1 MEERKLKKRTIAMG
15 ILFLA
20 GVVVCVMNLLNLQV
34 VNGQTYYEQSSRAVV
49 TTSYTTVNASRG
61 EVFDRNGV
69 PLITNHTVY
78 SLGFMDITRESDE
91 TINSAIIKLFELCS
105 HYGVKYE
112 DTLPIDSFSNTYL
125 ETDTLSQERFDS
137 FKAHFGWPQEL
148 TAPQTIEKMRSL
160 YGLEDSEL
168 DKSLLRQIIGVRYE
182 ITLRNILNISSYTFA
197 KDVPTTMVAAI
208 EENGLQLVN
217 IKADTERVYNTEYA
231 AHILG
236 YVGPMDAKDYERFGP
251 LGYDM
256 DEIVGKSGIELAF
269 EEYLHGT
276 RGILRTRRNAQGEII
291 SQEYVTKPQAG
302 KDVYLTLDMNL
313 QAAAENSLE
322 TCITD
327 LRTSAEEG
335 KGREAKGGAVVA
347 IDVNTFE
354 VLAIASYPTF
364 DINTYREDTSLFED
378 EMAPLLNRA
387 TQGLYEPGSTFKMV
401 TAIAALES
409 GAIELDTHIEDRGIY
424 EYYAPSYTPACWI
437 HTSRGITHGIV
448 NVSQALMVSCNY
460 FFYESARLT
469 GIETMN
475 EYSKAFGL
483 GEKTGIEVYEETGI
497 LAGPAYRESKGSTW
511 TAGDT
516 IQAGIG
522 QSDNIFTPM
531 QLASYIASLA
541 NGGRR
546 YSAHLMKLAMSSSS
560 DEEAVTYENKL
571 LGNIEISDEV
581 YKAVMEGMLE
591 ASESGTAASVFANY
605 PVKVASKT
613 GSAQTGLS
621 SDNAV
626 FVCCAPYDEPE
637 IAVVVIV
644 EQGGQGGLIGSV
656 AKDVLDQ
663 HFFGASS
670 SEAGADNTLVE

>member
-1 MEERKLKKRTIAMG
+1 M
-15 ILFLA
+15 
-20 GVVVCVMNLLNLQV
+20 
-34 VNGQTYYEQSSRAVV
+34 
-49 TTSYTTVNASRG
+49 
-61 EVFDRNGV
+61 
-69 PLITNHTVY
+69 
-78 SLGFMDITRESDE
+78 
-91 TINSAIIKLFELCS
+91 
-105 HYGVKYE
+105 
-112 DTLPIDSFSNTYL
+112 
-125 ETDTLSQERFDS
+125 
-137 FKAHFGWPQEL
+137 
-148 TAPQTIEKMRSL
+148 EKMRSL
-160 YGLEDSEL
+160 YSLDDESL
-168 DKSLLRQIIGVRYE
+168 DKSLVRKIIGVRYE
-182 ITLRNILNISSYTFA
+182 ITLRNILNISAYTFA
-197 KDVPTTMVAAI
+197 KDVPTSMVAAI
-208 EENGLQLVN
+208 EENGLQLVD
-217 IKADTERVYNTEYA
+217 IKANTERVYSTEYA

-236 YVGPMDAKDYERFGP
+236 YVGPMDADDYEYYGP

-256 DEIVGKSGIELAF
+256 DEIVGKSGIEKAF

-276 RGILRTRRNAQGEII
+276 RGTLRTRRNAQGEII
-291 SQEYVTKPQAG
+291 SQEYVTKPVAG

-322 TCITD
+322 ACITD
-327 LRTSAEEG
+327 LRSSGESG

-409 GAIELDTHIEDRGIY
+409 ESIDLNTHIEDRGIY

-437 HTSRGITHGIV
+437 HTSRGITHGII

-475 EYSKAFGL
+475 KFATAFGL

-497 LAGPAYRESKGSTW
+497 LAGPAYRESKGSAW
-511 TAGDT
+511 AAGDT

-531 QLASYIASLA
+531 QLASYIATLA
-541 NGGRR
+541 NGGER

-560 DEEAVTYENKL
+560 DEEAVTYENQL
-571 LGNIEISDEV
+571 LSSVDISEDV
-581 YKAVMEGMLE
+581 YDAIMEGMLE
-591 ASESGTAASVFANY
+591 ASESGTAASVFASY

-626 FVCCAPYDEPE
+626 FVCCAPYNEPE

-644 EQGGQGGLIGSV
+644 EQGGQGALVGSV

-663 HFFGASS
+663 YFFGANS
-670 SEAGADNTLVE
+670 SEAVADNTLVE